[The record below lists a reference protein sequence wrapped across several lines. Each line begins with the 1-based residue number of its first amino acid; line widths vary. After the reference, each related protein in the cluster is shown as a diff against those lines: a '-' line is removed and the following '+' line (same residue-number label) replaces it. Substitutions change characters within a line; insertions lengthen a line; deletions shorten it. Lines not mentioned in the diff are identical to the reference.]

1 MIDIHKRRIVSP
13 KRIGLQVPEVTHE
26 IHLDEPKTIDIDIP
40 MIYTT
45 TRKVLYSDVDTNQ
58 HMNNTRYIQWAL
70 DLIDYNIHK
79 EYFISD
85 MSIQYK
91 KEVRPLEDVLLYLAH
106 QQQRYI
112 VEGKDQEGNV
122 YFTIEI
128 YFTKR

>member
-1 MIDIHKRRIVSP
+1 
-13 KRIGLQVPEVTHE
+13 
-26 IHLDEPKTIDIDIP
+26 
-40 MIYTT
+40 
-45 TRKVLYSDVDTNQ
+45 
-58 HMNNTRYIQWAL
+58 
-70 DLIDYNIHK
+70 
-79 EYFISD
+79 

-128 YFTKR
+128 YFTRCV